1 MILQHFTELY
11 ALTVFCFHCPLV
23 SSQSSKA
30 CRQAVS
36 LSVTSFSS
44 SSQVVS
50 RSVNRSLSVCL
61 SVHLSLPVSL
71 SLFHSLNLLAHS
83 VYAFTDLYREFR
95 SIHLRDTLVEVSD
108 YHWFPTLQ
116 TKVMDLYPRL
126 HEDKSLRLQRVKKA
140 YSQRADSSV
149 RVRSVKTLLIEGKG

>member
-50 RSVNRSLSVCL
+50 RSVNRSLSV
-61 SVHLSLPVSL
+61 SL
-71 SLFHSLNLLAHS
+71 SICPCQSLYHSHSLNLLAHS